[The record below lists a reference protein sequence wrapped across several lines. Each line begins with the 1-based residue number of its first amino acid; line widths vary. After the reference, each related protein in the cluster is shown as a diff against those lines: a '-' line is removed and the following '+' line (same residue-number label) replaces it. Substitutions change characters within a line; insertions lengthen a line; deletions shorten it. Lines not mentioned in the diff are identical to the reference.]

1 MDLIGRGVVGKGWL
15 VPVHDASATSDFPL
29 FF

>member
-1 MDLIGRGVVGKGWL
+1 MDLIGREWGKGWL